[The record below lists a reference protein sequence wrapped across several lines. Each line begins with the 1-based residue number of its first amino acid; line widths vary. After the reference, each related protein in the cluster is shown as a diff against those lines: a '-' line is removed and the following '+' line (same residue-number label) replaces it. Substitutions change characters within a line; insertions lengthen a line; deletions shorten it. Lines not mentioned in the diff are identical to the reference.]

1 MSLDSVRQL
10 QTLDSMMKEQF
21 EAYPVSTAMVLGVA
35 GGNGLPWALPAREG
49 TAHLVIVPRPL
60 ARTLTSVGS
69 DLSGRRGEPPSGAGA
84 RARGLSI
91 RVPHVAVT
99 SWGLPSAASSEGT
112 DFFCP

>member
-1 MSLDSVRQL
+1 M
-10 QTLDSMMKEQF
+10 
-21 EAYPVSTAMVLGVA
+21 A

-99 SWGLPSAASSEGT
+99 LGHNSTSQSKHTASSFSVFYVYFPLVIPIHDQRILRESRKESHCK
-112 DFFCP
+112 F